1 MDRVNGDTG
10 WVWWRWRGMVV
21 EGGEMGQ
28 RHLSMLKFEVCSSG
42 HALP

>member
-1 MDRVNGDTG
+1 ME
-10 WVWWRWRGMVV
+10 V
-21 EGGEMGQ
+21 EGNGGGAGGMGQ